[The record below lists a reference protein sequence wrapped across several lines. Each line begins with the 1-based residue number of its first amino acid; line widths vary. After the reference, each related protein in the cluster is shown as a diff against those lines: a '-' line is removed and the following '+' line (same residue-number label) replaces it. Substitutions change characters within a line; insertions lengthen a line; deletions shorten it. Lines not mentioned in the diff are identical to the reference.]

1 MSSQPNNAGSGEDCV
16 TLGYDSSYPSL
27 WYDRPCSNEYRFL
40 CEKLGGKGM
49 FNETIYAGRLQLIN
63 NSFNA
68 TQKACDCHPDGIE
81 SCNKENGQCICKPAM
96 KGSACDACKDESYG
110 YFPNCKACTGCSTD
124 GTESCNE
131 GIGLCICNPNVI
143 GIKCDTCKDGYFGS
157 PPNCQGLLNLH
168 T

>member
-68 TQKACDCHPDGIE
+68 TQKACDCNTEGTE
-81 SCNKENGQCICKPAM
+81 SCNKETGQCICKP
-96 KGSACDACKDESYG
+96 
-110 YFPNCKACTGCSTD
+110 
-124 GTESCNE
+124 
-131 GIGLCICNPNVI
+131 NVI
-143 GIKCDTCKDGYFGS
+143 GNKCDTCDFGFYGS
-157 PPNCQGLLNLH
+157 LPCQGSS
-168 T
+168 